1 MFHSLSLRIALVAFV
16 VFPQAIA
23 LFVFGSTALH
33 VLENHVEQR
42 MQKDLELVAR
52 AIQLPLSHALERDR
66 MGSVVQALESAF
78 SIGRVYSAYVYD
90 NSGQEIAVAGV
101 SDPAPHPGRLTRVAA
116 QGEQRGEYGK
126 IAGREVYSFF
136 VPLNDSGGRING
148 LLQLTRRQSDFRAD
162 ISQTRKQGFL
172 WLLGS
177 VVVISS
183 LVLFGHHRALGAHVN
198 RLCHSMGL
206 VASGNRKYRLR
217 PSGPKEIA
225 TLGQELNNML
235 DSMDRAQL
243 EIEQRRAT
251 QLELESRLR
260 RSEKLAAIGQ
270 VAAGVAHELGTPLSV
285 IHGRAQRAMRE
296 SDTESPPTAWQAVLI
311 ETDRMGQI
319 IRQLLDFSH
328 RGSLHCRKVLPGQLV
343 RSAVLA
349 LEFEAEA
356 GNVSVEVDIPA
367 DAGPIDVDPVRI
379 EQALVNLLR
388 NALQAAPGGLVRI
401 SCQTSEHEG
410 VLFRVEDDGPGVSG
424 DTVQQVFEPF
434 FTTKP
439 PGKGT
444 GLGLALV
451 QNIVEEHGGEIEVE
465 RSELGG
471 ALFIIRLPAALA
483 RDATKKD

>member
-1 MFHSLSLRIALVAFV
+1 MFRSLSLRIALMAFV

-33 VLENHVEQR
+33 VLEDHVEQR

-52 AIQLPLSHALERDR
+52 AIQLPVSHALERDR

-101 SDPAPHPGRLTRVAA
+101 RDPEPHSGRLTRFAA
-116 QGEQRGEYGK
+116 QGEQRGEYGEV
-126 IAGREVYSFF
+126 AGKEVYSFF

-148 LLQLTRRQSDFRAD
+148 LLQLTRRQSDFRTD
-162 ISQTRKQGFL
+162 ISQTRRQGFL

-177 VVVISS
+177 VVAISS

-198 RLCHSMGL
+198 RLCHSMAL
-206 VASGNRKYRLR
+206 VGSGDRKYRLQ
-217 PSGPKEIA
+217 PSGPKELA
-225 TLGQELNNML
+225 SLGRELNNML
-235 DSMDRAQL
+235 DNMDRAQR
-243 EIEQRRAT
+243 EIEDRRAA
-251 QLELESRLR
+251 QRDLETRLR

-285 IHGRAQRAMRE
+285 IDGRAQRALRE
-296 SDTESPPTAWQAVLI
+296 SDTQSAAKAWQAVRV

-328 RGSLHCRKVLPGQLV
+328 RGSLHCRKVLPAQLV

-356 GNVSVEVDIPA
+356 GCVQVDV
-367 DAGPIDVDPVRI
+367 DAPDDAKAVMVDPVRI

-388 NALQAAPGGLVRI
+388 NALQAAPGGHVRI
-401 SCQTSEHEG
+401 SCQTPEQGG
-410 VLFRVEDDGPGVSG
+410 VTFMVEDDGPGVDKG
-424 DTVQQVFEPF
+424 NAQQVFEPF

-439 PGKGT
+439 PSKGT
-444 GLGLALV
+444 GLGLSLV
-451 QNIVEEHGGEIEVE
+451 QSIVEEHGGDIEVQ

-471 ALFIIRLPAALA
+471 ALFVLRLPE
-483 RDATKKD
+483 DQDQSATRKD